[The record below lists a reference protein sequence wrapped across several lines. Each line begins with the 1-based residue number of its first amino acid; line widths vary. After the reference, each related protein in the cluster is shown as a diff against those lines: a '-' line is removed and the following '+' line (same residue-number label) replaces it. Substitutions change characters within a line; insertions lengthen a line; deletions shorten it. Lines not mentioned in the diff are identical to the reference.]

1 MKIRVWQ
8 RGNVVSPATIRQR
21 VSWGLVET
29 NWRAPN
35 SRTISVG
42 NACKERKGEKNAVRI
57 DNASKRARNR
67 APEIAKPPLL
77 LIARPRGKFPT
88 IQGHGYFI
96 TMNIGRLK
104 WICPCP
110 CLSMI
115 AAVDNHHF

>member
-42 NACKERKGEKNAVRI
+42 NACKERKGGKKTQSGSITQVNGLETVRQKLP
-57 DNASKRARNR
+57 SR
-67 APEIAKPPLL
+67 
-77 LIARPRGKFPT
+77 
-88 IQGHGYFI
+88 H
-96 TMNIGRLK
+96 
-104 WICPCP
+104 CC
-110 CLSMI
+110 
-115 AAVDNHHF
+115 